1 MEEISRHTSGFRT
14 PADRPVSTAGSYC
27 LDFILATDGLSRIIS
42 SLIRRK
48 MKQFTIALAGNP
60 NCGKTTMFNALT
72 SSRARVG
79 NWPGVT
85 VEHLE
90 GEYDH
95 DGAKVR
101 VVDLPGIYSFSAGSP
116 DENAARN
123 YILNEKPDAVVNI
136 IDARNV
142 ERGLYL
148 TAQLLEMRVPLIVV
162 LNMMDL
168 AERRHIEVQVE
179 HLARHLDCPVIPTVA
194 ARKEGLDE
202 LRAAVAKAASA
213 HQVSATHI
221 RYDAQVEK
229 ALAGLVPAVQPAAER
244 VAVPARWLAVKLLER
259 DPVAEELT
267 IGVCDELLAA
277 EIAKIEKHIGEDIEI
292 VMADGRYG
300 FVHGLALDVVRR
312 TGELR
317 KNFSDA
323 IDRIVL
329 SRPLGIPLFLA
340 VMYAVFT
347 VTITFSGPLTG
358 WINALSGALLVDGFG
373 GWLTA
378 TGAPV
383 WLKVLLADG
392 LGGGIQTVA
401 AFIPPIFFMFLCLSL
416 LEESGYMARAA
427 FVMDRSL
434 RAIGLPGKAFI
445 PMLVGFGC
453 NVPGIM
459 AARTLENQRDRT
471 LTVLLNP
478 FMSCGARLPVY
489 ALFAS
494 VFFPQSGGAVIFAL
508 YLTGILLAVGSGLL
522 FRRTILKG
530 EASTFVMEL
539 PPYHLPRAV
548 AIFHHTWERLKE
560 FILRAGRVIL
570 VLVLVLSFVW
580 SIGTDGSF
588 GNETSETSVLSAFS
602 RAVTPLFEPLG
613 ITAGNWPATLG
624 LITGIF
630 GKELVVGTL
639 NTFYGA
645 NGADPAAA
653 MLAAFDGKAGAF
665 AYLLFVLIYSPC
677 VAAIAAIQRET
688 GWKWMAF
695 SVGYL
700 TALAWTLA
708 TLFYQLATFAAHPA
722 QSAVWI
728 GAILLAFFLF
738 AAALK
743 LISRRKG

>member
-1 MEEISRHTSGFRT
+1 
-14 PADRPVSTAGSYC
+14 
-27 LDFILATDGLSRIIS
+27 
-42 SLIRRK
+42 

-60 NCGKTTMFNALT
+60 NCGKTTLFNALT

-90 GEYDH
+90 GEYH
-95 DGAKVR
+95 HEGVKVR

-168 AERRHIEVQVE
+168 AKRRYIEVQVG
-179 HLARHLDCPVIPTVA
+179 HLARHLDCPVLPMVA
-194 ARKEGLDE
+194 ARKEGVDE
-202 LRAAVAKAASA
+202 LKAAVAKAAA
-213 HQVSATHI
+213 THRVSATNVT
-221 RYDAQVEK
+221 YDAQVEK
-229 ALAGLVPAVQPAAER
+229 ALAGLIPAVTPAAER

-267 IGVCDELLAA
+267 VGVCDELLTAA
-277 EIAKIEKHIGEDIEI
+277 IAKVEKHIGEDIEI
-292 VMADGRYG
+292 IMADGRYG
-300 FVHGLALDVVRR
+300 FVHGLALDVVRHV
-312 TGELR
+312 GELR

-329 SRPLGIPLFLA
+329 SRPLGIPLFLL
-340 VMYAVFT
+340 VMYLVFT
-347 VTITFSGPLTG
+347 VTITFSAPITG
-358 WINALSGALLVDGFG
+358 WIDSAFGALLVDGFG
-373 GWLTA
+373 GWLA
-378 TGAPV
+378 GIGAPI

-392 LGGGIQTVA
+392 LGGGIQTVST
-401 AFIPPIFFMFLCLSL
+401 FIPPIFFMFLCLSL

-508 YLTGILLAVGSGLL
+508 YLTGILLAIGSGLL

-539 PPYHLPRAV
+539 PPYHLPRTV
-548 AIFHHTWERLKE
+548 ALVYHTWERLKE
-560 FILRAGRVIL
+560 FILRAGRVIMI
-570 VLVLVLSFVW
+570 LVLVLSFLW

-588 GNETSETSVLSAFS
+588 GNQTSEHSVLSALS
-602 RAVTPLFEPLG
+602 RVVTPLFGPMG
-613 ITAGNWPATLG
+613 ITPDNWPATLG

-645 NGADPAAA
+645 NGADPSAS

-665 AYLLFVLIYSPC
+665 AYLLFVLIYAPC

-700 TALAWTLA
+700 TVLAWTLA
-708 TLFYQLATFAAHPA
+708 TLFYQTATFAAHPA

-728 GAILLAFFLF
+728 GAILLAGILF
-738 AAALK
+738 ASTLK
-743 LISRRKG
+743 LVSRNKG

>member
-1 MEEISRHTSGFRT
+1 
-14 PADRPVSTAGSYC
+14 
-27 LDFILATDGLSRIIS
+27 
-42 SLIRRK
+42 

-60 NCGKTTMFNALT
+60 NCGKTTLFNALT
-72 SSRARVG
+72 SSRGRVG

-90 GEYDH
+90 GEYQY
-95 DGAKVR
+95 DGAKVG

-116 DENAARN
+116 DENASRN
-123 YILNEKPDAVVNI
+123 YILKEKPDAVVNI

-168 AERRHIEVQVE
+168 AQRRHIEVQII
-179 HLARHLDCPVIPTVA
+179 HLARHLDCPVIPMVA
-194 ARKEGLDE
+194 ARKEGLDK
-202 LRAAVAKAASA
+202 LQAAVAKAAA
-213 HQVSATHI
+213 THRVSATNVT
-221 RYDAQVEK
+221 YDEQVEK
-229 ALAGLVPAVQPAAER
+229 ALAELIPAVTPAAAR
-244 VAVPARWLAVKLLER
+244 VSVPARWLAVKLLER

-267 IGVCDELLAA
+267 IGVCDELLAK
-277 EIAKIEKHIGEDIEI
+277 EIAKVEKHIGEDIEI

-323 IDRIVL
+323 IDQIVL

-347 VTITFSGPLTG
+347 VTITFSGPITG
-358 WINALSGALLVDGFG
+358 WIDSLLGAWLVDGFG
-373 GWLTA
+373 GWLTGLG
-378 TGAPV
+378 TPI

-392 LGGGIQTVA
+392 LGGGVQTVA
-401 AFIPPIFFMFLCLSL
+401 TFIPPIFFMFLCLSL

-471 LTVLLNP
+471 LTILLNP

-489 ALFAS
+489 ALFAGI
-494 VFFPQSGGAVIFAL
+494 FFPKTGGAVIFAL
-508 YLTGILLAVGSGLL
+508 YLTGILLAVVSGLL

-530 EASTFVMEL
+530 EATTFVMEL
-539 PPYHLPRAV
+539 PPYHLPRAI

-560 FILRAGRVIL
+560 FILRAGKIILIL
-570 VLVLVLSFVW
+570 VLVLSVLW

-588 GNETSETSVLSAFS
+588 GNETSENSVLSAFS
-602 RAVTPLFEPLG
+602 RAVTPLFEPMG
-613 ITAGNWPATLG
+613 ITPNNWPATLG
-624 LITGIF
+624 LVTGIF

-639 NTFYGA
+639 NTFYSA
-645 NGADPAAA
+645 NGADPASA

-695 SVGYL
+695 SVVYL
-700 TALAWTLA
+700 TVLAWSFA
-708 TLFYQLATFAAHPA
+708 TLFYQLATFVAHPA
-722 QSAVWI
+722 QSSGWI
-728 GAILLAFFLF
+728 GGILLAGVLVAFT
-738 AAALK
+738 LK
-743 LISRRKG
+743 LISRNKG

>member
-1 MEEISRHTSGFRT
+1 
-14 PADRPVSTAGSYC
+14 
-27 LDFILATDGLSRIIS
+27 
-42 SLIRRK
+42 

-60 NCGKTTMFNALT
+60 NCGKTTLFNALT
-72 SSRARVG
+72 SSRGRVG

-90 GEYDH
+90 GEYQH
-95 DGAKVR
+95 GGATVR

-123 YILNEKPDAVVNI
+123 YVLKEKPDAVVNI

-162 LNMMDL
+162 LNMLDL
-168 AERRHIEVQVE
+168 AKRRHIEVQVD
-179 HLARHLDCPVIPTVA
+179 HLARHLDCPVIPMVA
-194 ARKEGLDE
+194 ARKEGLDV
-202 LRAAVAKAASA
+202 LQTAVAAAA
-213 HQVSATHI
+213 ATHRI
-221 RYDAQVEK
+221 STTNVTYDEQVEK
-229 ALAGLVPAVQPAAER
+229 ALARLIPEVTPAAER
-244 VAVPARWLAVKLLER
+244 VSVPARWLAVKLLER

-277 EIAKIEKHIGEDIEI
+277 EIVKVEKHIGEDIEI

-300 FVHGLALDVVRR
+300 FVHGLALDVSRR

-317 KNFSDA
+317 KNLSDA
-323 IDRIVL
+323 IDQIVL
-329 SRPLGIPLFLA
+329 SRSLGIPLFLA
-340 VMYAVFT
+340 VMYLVFT
-347 VTITFSGPLTG
+347 VTITFSAPVTG
-358 WINALSGALLVDGFG
+358 WIDATLGSLLVDRFG
-373 GWLTA
+373 GWLTGI
-378 TGAPV
+378 GAPV
-383 WLKVLLADG
+383 WLHVLLADG

-401 AFIPPIFFMFLCLSL
+401 TFIPPIFFMFLCLSL

-453 NVPGIM
+453 NVPGIL

-471 LTVLLNP
+471 LTILLNP

-489 ALFAS
+489 ALFAGI
-494 VFFPQSGGAVIFAL
+494 FFPKVGGAVIFAL
-508 YLTGILLAVGSGLL
+508 YLTGILLAVVSGLL

-530 EASTFVMEL
+530 DATTFVMEL
-539 PPYHLPRAV
+539 PPYHLPRGV

-560 FILRAGRVIL
+560 FILRAGKIILIL
-570 VLVLVLSFVW
+570 VLVLSVLW
-580 SIGTDGSF
+580 SVGTDGSF
-588 GNETSETSVLSAFS
+588 GNENSEHSVLSAFS
-602 RAVTPLFEPLG
+602 RAVTPLFHPMG
-613 ITAGNWPATLG
+613 ITDNNWPATLG

-645 NGADPAAA
+645 NGADPAAS
-653 MLAAFDGKAGAF
+653 MLAAFDGQAGAF

-677 VAAIAAIQRET
+677 VATIAAIQRET

-700 TALAWTLA
+700 TALAWSLA
-708 TLFYQLATFAAHPA
+708 TLFYQVATFAGHPA
-722 QSAVWI
+722 QSSCWI
-728 GAILLAFFLF
+728 GTLLLAGLLF
-738 AAALK
+738 VSALK
-743 LISRRKG
+743 LFSAKKG

>member
-1 MEEISRHTSGFRT
+1 MN
-14 PADRPVSTAGSYC
+14 
-27 LDFILATDGLSRIIS
+27 
-42 SLIRRK
+42 
-48 MKQFTIALAGNP
+48 QFTIALAGNP
-60 NCGKTTMFNALT
+60 NCGKTTLFNALT
-72 SSRARVG
+72 SSRGRVG

-90 GEYDH
+90 GAYLH
-95 DGAKVR
+95 GGAAVR

-116 DENAARN
+116 DENAARD
-123 YILNEKPDAVVNI
+123 YILKEKPDAVINI

-148 TAQLLEMRVPLIVV
+148 TAQMLEMRVPMIVV

-168 AERRHIEVQVE
+168 AKRRQIEVE
-179 HLARHLDCPVIPTVA
+179 ITHLARHLDCPVIPMVA
-194 ARKEGLDE
+194 ARKEGVDKLKE
-202 LRAAVAKAASA
+202 AVAEAAATHRVSAAS
-213 HQVSATHI
+213 VT
-221 RYDAQVEK
+221 YDAQVER
-229 ALAGLVPAVQPAAER
+229 ALAELTPAVTPSAER

-267 IGVCDELLAA
+267 VGVCDELLKL
-277 EIAKIEKHIGEDIEI
+277 EITRIEKHIGEDIEI

-323 IDRIVL
+323 IDRVVL

-347 VTITFSGPLTG
+347 ITITFSGPLTG
-358 WINALSGALLVDGFG
+358 WIGAGLGAWLVDGFG
-373 GWLTA
+373 GWLA
-378 TGAPV
+378 GIGSPV

-401 AFIPPIFFMFLCLSL
+401 TFIPPIFFMFLCLSL

-471 LTVLLNP
+471 LTILLNP

-489 ALFAS
+489 ALFAGI
-494 VFFPQSGGAVIFAL
+494 FFPKTGGAVIFAL
-508 YLTGILLAVGSGLL
+508 YLTGILLAIGSGLL

-530 EASTFVMEL
+530 DASTFVMEL

-548 AIFHHTWERLKE
+548 AIVYHTWERLKE
-560 FILRAGRVIL
+560 FILRAGKIILIL
-570 VLVLVLSFVW
+570 VLVLSVLW
-580 SIGTDGSF
+580 SIGTNGSF
-588 GNETSETSVLSAFS
+588 GNETSEKSVLSAFS
-602 RAVTPLFEPLG
+602 RTVTPLFEPMG
-613 ITAGNWPATLG
+613 ITTDNWPATLG
-624 LITGIF
+624 LITGVF

-639 NTFYGA
+639 NTFYGRD
-645 NGADPAAA
+645 GADPSAA

-677 VAAIAAIQRET
+677 VASIAAIQRET
-688 GWKWMAF
+688 GWRWMSF
-695 SVGYL
+695 SVIYL
-700 TALAWTLA
+700 TVLAWALA
-708 TLFYQLATFAAHPA
+708 TLFYQTATFAEHPVR
-722 QSAVWI
+722 SAIWT
-728 GAILLAFFLF
+728 GAVLLAGVLF
-738 AAALK
+738 AATLK
-743 LISRRKG
+743 LVSRNKG

>member
-1 MEEISRHTSGFRT
+1 
-14 PADRPVSTAGSYC
+14 
-27 LDFILATDGLSRIIS
+27 
-42 SLIRRK
+42 

-60 NCGKTTMFNALT
+60 NCGKTTLFNALT
-72 SSRARVG
+72 SSCERVG

-90 GEYDH
+90 GEYHH

-101 VVDLPGIYSFSAGSP
+101 VVDLPGIYSFSASSP

-123 YILNEKPDAVVNI
+123 YILKERPDAVVNI

-148 TAQLLEMRVPLIVV
+148 TAQLLEMRVPLIIV

-168 AERRHIEVQVE
+168 AKRRHIEVQVG
-179 HLARHLDCPVIPTVA
+179 HLARHLDCPVIPMVA
-194 ARKEGLDE
+194 ARKEGVEE
-202 LRAAVAKAASA
+202 LKAAVAEA
-213 HQVSATHI
+213 SATH
-221 RYDAQVEK
+221 RVSAMNVTYDAQVEK
-229 ALAGLVPAVQPAAER
+229 ALAELISKVTPSAER
-244 VAVPARWLAVKLLER
+244 VDVPARWLAVKLLER
-259 DPVAEELT
+259 DSVSEELT
-267 IGVCDELLAA
+267 VGVCDELLAA
-277 EIAKIEKHIGEDIEI
+277 AIAKVEKHIGEDIEI

-323 IDRIVL
+323 IDHIVL

-340 VMYAVFT
+340 VMYAVFSI
-347 VTITFSGPLTG
+347 TITFSGPITS
-358 WINALSGALLVDGFG
+358 WIDSTLGALLVDGFG
-373 GWLTA
+373 GWFTDI
-378 TGAPV
+378 GAPV

-401 AFIPPIFFMFLCLSL
+401 TFVPPIFFMFLCLSV

-489 ALFAS
+489 ALFAGI
-494 VFFPQSGGAVIFAL
+494 FFPSSGGAVIFAL
-508 YLTGILLAVGSGLL
+508 YLTGILLAIGSGLL

-530 EASTFVMEL
+530 DASTFVMEL

-548 AIFHHTWERLKE
+548 AIVYHTWERLKE
-560 FILRAGRVIL
+560 FILRAGRIILIL
-570 VLVLVLSFVW
+570 VLVLSVLW

-602 RAVTPLFEPLG
+602 RAVTPLFEPMG
-613 ITAGNWPATLG
+613 ITSGNWPATLG

-645 NGADPAAA
+645 NGADPAAT

-665 AYLLFVLIYSPC
+665 TYLLFVLIYSPC

-700 TALAWTLA
+700 TVLAWSLA
-708 TLFYQLATFAAHPA
+708 TLFYQLATFAAHPV
-722 QSAVWI
+722 QSTVWA
-728 GAILLAFFLF
+728 GAILLAGILF
-738 AAALK
+738 ASTLK
-743 LISRRKG
+743 RISRNKG

>member
-1 MEEISRHTSGFRT
+1 
-14 PADRPVSTAGSYC
+14 
-27 LDFILATDGLSRIIS
+27 
-42 SLIRRK
+42 

-60 NCGKTTMFNALT
+60 NCGKTTLFNALT
-72 SSRARVG
+72 SSRGRVG

-90 GEYDH
+90 GDYLH
-95 DGAKVR
+95 NGAKIR

-123 YILNEKPDAVVNI
+123 YILKEKPDAVVNI

-162 LNMMDL
+162 LNMLDL
-168 AERRHIEVQVE
+168 AKRRHIEVQID

-202 LRAAVAKAASA
+202 LKAAVAAAAST
-213 HQVSATHI
+213 HRVSSANVT
-221 RYDAQVEK
+221 YDEQVEK
-229 ALAGLVPAVQPAAER
+229 ALMRLVPAVAPAAER

-267 IGVCDELLAA
+267 VGVCDELLAA
-277 EIAKIEKHIGEDIEI
+277 EIAKVGKHIGEDIEI

-323 IDRIVL
+323 IDHLVL
-329 SRPLGIPLFLA
+329 SRVLGIPLFLA
-340 VMYAVFT
+340 VMYLVFT
-347 VTITFSGPLTG
+347 VTITFSGPLISLIDAAFG
-358 WINALSGALLVDGFG
+358 ELLVDGFG
-373 GWLTA
+373 GWLTGI
-378 TGAPV
+378 GAPV

-401 AFIPPIFFMFLCLSL
+401 TFIPPVFFMFLCLSL

-434 RAIGLPGKAFI
+434 RAVGLPGKAFI

-471 LTVLLNP
+471 LTILLNP

-489 ALFAS
+489 ALFAG
-494 VFFPQSGGAVIFAL
+494 VFFPRTGGAVIFAL
-508 YLTGILLAVGSGLL
+508 YLTGILLAVASGLL

-530 EASTFVMEL
+530 DATTFVMEL
-539 PPYHLPRAV
+539 PPYHVPRAL
-548 AIFHHTWERLKE
+548 AIFQHTWERLKE
-560 FILRAGRVIL
+560 FILRAGKIILIL
-570 VLVLVLSFVW
+570 VLVLSVLW
-580 SIGTDGSF
+580 SVGTDGSF
-588 GNETSETSVLSAFS
+588 GNETSEKSVLSAFS
-602 RAVTPLFEPLG
+602 RAVTPLFHPMG
-613 ITAGNWPATLG
+613 ITDGNWPATLG

-639 NTFYGA
+639 NTFYSAG
-645 NGADPAAA
+645 GADPAAA
-653 MLAAFDGKAGAF
+653 MLAAFDGQAGAF

-688 GWKWMAF
+688 GWKWMSF

-700 TALAWTLA
+700 TVLAWTLA
-708 TLFYQLATFAAHPA
+708 TLFYQIATFAAHPA
-722 QSAVWI
+722 QSVIWC
-728 GAILLAFFLF
+728 GAILLTGLLF
-738 AAALK
+738 VFSLK
-743 LISRRKG
+743 LVSLKKG

>member
-1 MEEISRHTSGFRT
+1 
-14 PADRPVSTAGSYC
+14 
-27 LDFILATDGLSRIIS
+27 
-42 SLIRRK
+42 
-48 MKQFTIALAGNP
+48 MKHFTIALAGNP
-60 NCGKTTMFNALT
+60 NCGKTTLFNALT
-72 SSRARVG
+72 SSRERVG

-90 GEYDH
+90 GEYRH
-95 DGAKVR
+95 GGAAVR

-123 YILNEKPDAVVNI
+123 YILKEKPDAVVNI

-148 TAQLLEMRVPLIVV
+148 TAQLLEMQVSLIVV
-162 LNMMDL
+162 INMMDL
-168 AERRHIEVQVE
+168 AKRRQIEVQIA
-179 HLARHLDCPVIPTVA
+179 HLARHLDCPVIPMVA
-194 ARKEGLDE
+194 ARSEGLAALKIAVETAAKERTISSTHVQYDQQVE
-202 LRAAVAKAASA
+202 QSLSILIPAVTDAAV
-213 HQVSATHI
+213 
-221 RYDAQVEK
+221 
-229 ALAGLVPAVQPAAER
+229 R
-244 VAVPARWLAVKLLER
+244 VGVPARWLAVKLLER

-267 IGVCDELLAA
+267 VGVGAELLAG
-277 EIAKIEKHIGEDIEI
+277 EISKIEKHIGEDIEI

-300 FVHGLALDVVRR
+300 FVHGLALDVVKRI
-312 TGELR
+312 GEMR
-317 KNFSDA
+317 KNMSDA
-323 IDRIVL
+323 IDHIVL

-340 VMYAVFT
+340 VMYLVFSI
-347 VTITFSGPLTG
+347 TIRFSAPFID
-358 WINALSGALLVDGFG
+358 WIDGVFGALLVDGFG
-373 GWLTA
+373 GWLSGI
-378 TGAPV
+378 GAPA

-401 AFIPPIFFMFLCLSL
+401 TFIPPIFFMFLCLSL

-459 AARTLENQRDRT
+459 AARTLENERDRT

-489 ALFAS
+489 ALFAA
-494 VFFPQSGGAVIFAL
+494 VFFPATGGAVIFSL
-508 YLTGILLAVGSGLL
+508 YLTGILLAIGTGLL
-522 FRRTILKG
+522 LRRTVLKG
-530 EASTFVMEL
+530 DASTFVMEL
-539 PPYHLPRAV
+539 PPYHLPRPA
-548 AIFHHTWERLKE
+548 AIVYHTWERLKE

-570 VLVLVLSFVW
+570 ILVLVLSFLW
-580 SIGTDGSF
+580 SVGADGSF
-588 GNETSETSVLSAFS
+588 GNEASDQSVLSAAS
-602 RAVTPLFEPLG
+602 RALTPVFEPMG
-613 ITAGNWPATLG
+613 ITANNWPATLG

-645 NGADPAAA
+645 DGADPAE
-653 MLAAFDGKAGAF
+653 MMRTAFDGQAGAY
-665 AYLLFVLIYSPC
+665 AYLLFVLIYAPC

-688 GWKWMAF
+688 GWKWMTF
-695 SVGYL
+695 STLYL
-700 TALAWTLA
+700 TALAWTMA

-722 QSAVWI
+722 QSAGWVL
-728 GAILLAFFLF
+728 GLLLALGLF
-738 AAALK
+738 GAGLK
-743 LISRRKG
+743 IASLKKGSVQ

>member
-1 MEEISRHTSGFRT
+1 
-14 PADRPVSTAGSYC
+14 
-27 LDFILATDGLSRIIS
+27 
-42 SLIRRK
+42 

-60 NCGKTTMFNALT
+60 NCGKTTLFNALT
-72 SSRARVG
+72 SSRERVG

-90 GEYDH
+90 GEYLRR
-95 DGAKVR
+95 GAKIR

-123 YILNEKPDAVVNI
+123 YILKEKPDVVVNI
-136 IDARNV
+136 IDARNI

-168 AERRHIEVQVE
+168 AKRRHIEVQVE
-179 HLARHLDCPVIPTVA
+179 HLAKHLDCPVIPAVA
-194 ARKEGLDE
+194 ARKEGLEE
-202 LRAAVAKAASA
+202 LHAEVERAAAT
-213 HQVSATHI
+213 HQVSFTNVT
-221 RYDAQVEK
+221 YDDHVEK
-229 ALAGLVPAVQPAAER
+229 ALTALIPKVSPAAER
-244 VAVPARWLAVKLLER
+244 VAVAPRWLAVKLLER

-277 EIAKIEKHIGEDIEI
+277 EIAKVEQHTGEDIEI

-300 FVHGLALDVVRR
+300 FVHGLALDVVRHV
-312 TGELR
+312 GELR

-329 SRPLGIPLFLA
+329 SRPLGIPLFLL
-340 VMYAVFT
+340 VMYLVFT
-347 VTITFSGPLTG
+347 ITITFSAPITG
-358 WINALSGALLVDGFG
+358 WIDTTLGALLVDGLG
-373 GWLTA
+373 GWLTGI
-378 TGAPV
+378 GAPI

-401 AFIPPIFFMFLCLSL
+401 TFIPPIFFMFLCLSL

-434 RAIGLPGKAFI
+434 RSIGLPGKAFI

-459 AARTLENQRDRT
+459 AARTLENERDRT
-471 LTVLLNP
+471 LTVMLNP

-489 ALFAS
+489 ALFAG
-494 VFFPQSGGAVIFAL
+494 VFFPQIGGAVIFAL
-508 YLTGILLAVGSGLL
+508 YLTGILLAISSGLL

-530 EASTFVMEL
+530 DASTFVMEL
-539 PPYHLPRAV
+539 PPYHLPRAI

-560 FILRAGRVIL
+560 FILRAGKIIL
-570 VLVLVLSFVW
+570 VLVLVLSVLW
-580 SIGTDGSF
+580 SVGTDGSF
-588 GNETSETSVLSAFS
+588 GNQTSENSVLSAFS
-602 RAVTPLFEPLG
+602 RMVTPLFHPMG
-613 ITAGNWPATLG
+613 ITDNNWPATLG
-624 LITGIF
+624 LVTGIF

-645 NGADPAAA
+645 NGADPAAS
-653 MLAAFDGKAGAF
+653 MLAAFDGRIGAF

-688 GWKWMAF
+688 GWKWMSF

-700 TALAWTLA
+700 TVLAWTLS
-708 TLFYQLATFAAHPA
+708 TLFYQLATFASHPA
-722 QSAVWI
+722 QSAVWA
-728 GAILLAFFLF
+728 GSILLAGILF
-738 AAALK
+738 AFTLK
-743 LISRRKG
+743 LVSRKKG

>member
-1 MEEISRHTSGFRT
+1 
-14 PADRPVSTAGSYC
+14 
-27 LDFILATDGLSRIIS
+27 
-42 SLIRRK
+42 

-60 NCGKTTMFNALT
+60 NCGKTTLFNALT
-72 SSRARVG
+72 SSRARIG

-90 GEYDH
+90 GEYH
-95 DGAKVR
+95 HNGAKVR

-123 YILNEKPDAVVNI
+123 YILKEKPDAVVNI

-168 AERRHIEVQVE
+168 AKRRHIEVQVE
-179 HLARHLDCPVIPTVA
+179 HLARHLDCPVIPAVA

-202 LRAAVAKAASA
+202 LKAAVAEAA
-213 HQVSATHI
+213 ATHRVSTTNI
-221 RYDAQVEK
+221 QYDQQVEK
-229 ALAGLVPAVQPAAER
+229 ALAGLVPAVTSAAER

-277 EIAKIEKHIGEDIEI
+277 EIAKVEKHIGEDVEI

-347 VTITFSGPLTG
+347 VTITFSSPLIG
-358 WINALSGALLVDGFG
+358 WFDTFFGTMLVDGFG
-373 GWLTA
+373 GWLTGI
-378 TGAPV
+378 GAPV
-383 WLKVLLADG
+383 WIKVLLADG

-401 AFIPPIFFMFLCLSL
+401 TFIPPIFFMFLCLSI

-494 VFFPQSGGAVIFAL
+494 VFFPQAGGAVIFAL
-508 YLTGILLAVGSGLL
+508 YLTGILLAIGSGLL

-530 EASTFVMEL
+530 DASTFVMEL

-548 AIFHHTWERLKE
+548 AIVHHTWERLKE

-570 VLVLVLSFVW
+570 ILVLVLSVLW
-580 SIGTDGSF
+580 SVGTDGSF
-588 GNETSETSVLSAFS
+588 GNQESDKSILSAFS
-602 RAVTPLFEPLG
+602 RVVTPVFEPMG
-613 ITAGNWPATLG
+613 ITTDNWPATLG

-645 NGADPAAA
+645 DGADPAAA

-665 AYLLFVLIYSPC
+665 AYLLFVLIYAPC

-700 TALAWTLA
+700 TVLAWTLA
-708 TLFYQLATFAAHPA
+708 TLFYQVATFAAHPA
-722 QSAVWI
+722 QSAVWT
-728 GAILLAFFLF
+728 GAILLAGLLF
-738 AAALK
+738 AFTLK
-743 LISRRKG
+743 LVSRNKG

>member
-1 MEEISRHTSGFRT
+1 
-14 PADRPVSTAGSYC
+14 
-27 LDFILATDGLSRIIS
+27 
-42 SLIRRK
+42 

-60 NCGKTTMFNALT
+60 NCGKTTLFNALT
-72 SSRARVG
+72 SSRGRVG

-90 GEYDH
+90 GEYYH
-95 DGAKVR
+95 DGAKIG

-116 DENAARN
+116 DENASRN
-123 YILNEKPDAVVNI
+123 YILKEKPDAVVNI

-162 LNMMDL
+162 LNMLDL
-168 AERRHIEVQVE
+168 AERRHIEVQID
-179 HLARHLDCPVIPTVA
+179 HLSRHLDCPVIPMVA
-194 ARKEGLDE
+194 ARKQGLDE
-202 LRAAVAKAASA
+202 LKAAVAEAAA
-213 HQVSATHI
+213 TQRVSATNVT
-221 RYDAQVEK
+221 YDEQIEK
-229 ALAGLVPAVQPAAER
+229 ALARLVPAVASAAER

-259 DPVAEELT
+259 DPVAGELT

-277 EIAKIEKHIGEDIEI
+277 EIAKVEKHIGEDIEI

-323 IDRIVL
+323 IDCLVL
-329 SRPLGIPLFLA
+329 SRALGIPLFLA

-347 VTITFSGPLTG
+347 VTITFSGPLTA
-358 WINALSGALLVDGFG
+358 WIDTAFGTLLVGRFG
-373 GWLTA
+373 DWLTGI
-378 TGAPV
+378 GAPV
-383 WLKVLLADG
+383 WLHVVLADG
-392 LGGGIQTVA
+392 VGGGIQTVA
-401 AFIPPIFFMFLCLSL
+401 TFIPPIFFMFLCLSL

-453 NVPGIM
+453 NVPGIL

-471 LTVLLNP
+471 LTILLNP

-489 ALFAS
+489 ALFAG
-494 VFFPQSGGAVIFAL
+494 VFFPQIGGAVIFAL
-508 YLTGILLAVGSGLL
+508 YLTGILLAVASGLL

-530 EASTFVMEL
+530 DATTFVMEL
-539 PPYHLPRAV
+539 PPYHVPRAM
-548 AIFHHTWERLKE
+548 AIFQHTWERLKE
-560 FILRAGRVIL
+560 FILRAGKIILIL
-570 VLVLVLSFVW
+570 VLILSVLW
-580 SIGTDGSF
+580 SVGTDGSF
-588 GNETSETSVLSAFS
+588 GNENSEHSVLSAFS
-602 RAVTPLFEPLG
+602 RAVTPLFHPMG
-613 ITAGNWPATLG
+613 ITDGNWPATLG

-645 NGADPAAA
+645 GGADPAAA
-653 MLAAFDGKAGAF
+653 MLAAFDGQSGAF

-688 GWKWMAF
+688 GWKWMTF
-695 SVGYL
+695 SVMYL

-708 TLFYQLATFAAHPA
+708 TLFYQIATFAAHPA
-722 QSAVWI
+722 QSTIWC
-728 GAILLAFFLF
+728 GAILLTGLLF
-738 AAALK
+738 VFTLK
-743 LISRRKG
+743 LVSRGRDGSPNRPRTARRAVPTQ

>member
-1 MEEISRHTSGFRT
+1 
-14 PADRPVSTAGSYC
+14 
-27 LDFILATDGLSRIIS
+27 
-42 SLIRRK
+42 

-60 NCGKTTMFNALT
+60 NCGKTTLFNALT

-90 GEYDH
+90 GEYTH
-95 DGAKVR
+95 DGARVR

-123 YILNEKPDAVVNI
+123 YILKEKPDAVVNI

-162 LNMMDL
+162 LNMLDL
-168 AERRHIEVQVE
+168 AKRRQIEVQVD
-179 HLARHLDCPVIPTVA
+179 HLARHLDCPVIPMVA

-202 LRAAVAKAASA
+202 LQTAVAEAAA
-213 HQVSATHI
+213 THRVSATNVA
-221 RYDAQVEK
+221 YDEQVEK
-229 ALAGLVPAVQPAAER
+229 ALARLVPAVAPAAER
-244 VAVPARWLAVKLLER
+244 VVVPARWLAVKLLER

-277 EIAKIEKHIGEDIEI
+277 EIAKVEKHIGEDIEI
-292 VMADGRYG
+292 IMADGRYG

-340 VMYAVFT
+340 VMYVVFT
-347 VTITFSGPLTG
+347 VTITFSGPLIGCFDTFFG
-358 WINALSGALLVDGFG
+358 RLLVDGFG
-373 GWLTA
+373 SWLTGI
-378 TGAPV
+378 GAPV
-383 WLKVLLADG
+383 WLHVVLADG

-401 AFIPPIFFMFLCLSL
+401 TFIPPIFFMFLCLSL

-453 NVPGIM
+453 NVPGIL

-471 LTVLLNP
+471 LTILLNP

-489 ALFAS
+489 ALFAG
-494 VFFPQSGGAVIFAL
+494 VFFPQIGGAVIFAL
-508 YLTGILLAVGSGLL
+508 YLTGILLAVASGLL

-530 EASTFVMEL
+530 DATTFVMEL
-539 PPYHLPRAV
+539 PPYHVPRAL
-548 AIFHHTWERLKE
+548 AIFQHTWERLKE
-560 FILRAGRVIL
+560 FILRAGRIILIL
-570 VLVLVLSFVW
+570 VLVLSVLRSV
-580 SIGTDGSF
+580 GTDGSF
-588 GNETSETSVLSAFS
+588 GNENSEHSIVSAFS
-602 RAVTPLFEPLG
+602 RAVTPLFHPMG
-613 ITAGNWPATLG
+613 IADGNWTATLG

-645 NGADPAAA
+645 NGADPAAT
-653 MLAAFDGKAGAF
+653 MLAAFAGQAGAF

-700 TALAWTLA
+700 TALAWSLA
-708 TLFYQLATFAAHPA
+708 TLFYQLATFAAHPV
-722 QSAVWI
+722 QSAIWI
-728 GAILLAFFLF
+728 GEILLAGLLF
-738 AAALK
+738 VFTLK
-743 LISRRKG
+743 LVSRNKG

>member
-1 MEEISRHTSGFRT
+1 
-14 PADRPVSTAGSYC
+14 
-27 LDFILATDGLSRIIS
+27 
-42 SLIRRK
+42 

-60 NCGKTTMFNALT
+60 NCGKTTLFNALT
-72 SSRARVG
+72 SSRERVG

-85 VEHLE
+85 VERLE
-90 GEYDH
+90 GEYLRD
-95 DGAKVR
+95 DARVR

-123 YILNEKPDAVVNI
+123 YILKEKPEAVVNI

-168 AERRHIEVQVE
+168 AKRRHIDVQVD
-179 HLARHLDCPVIPTVA
+179 HLARHLDGPVIPMVA
-194 ARKEGLDE
+194 ARKEGVDDL
-202 LRAAVAKAASA
+202 KAAIA
-213 HQVSATHI
+213 EVSAQRHVGGTHVQ
-221 RYDAQVEK
+221 YDERVEK
-229 ALAGLVPAVQPAAER
+229 ALAALIPEVTPAAER

-267 IGVCDELLAA
+267 IGVCDEQLAA
-277 EIAKIEKHIGEDIEI
+277 EIAKVEKHIGEDIEI

-317 KNFSDA
+317 QTFSDA

-340 VMYAVFT
+340 VMYGVFS
-347 VTITFSGPLTG
+347 VTITFSAPLIH
-358 WINALSGALLVDGFG
+358 WIDIVFGAVFVEGVGALLGS
-373 GWLTA
+373 LH
-378 TGAPV
+378 APV
-383 WLKVLLADG
+383 WLTVLLANG

-401 AFIPPIFFMFLCLSL
+401 TFIPPIFFMFFCLSL

-427 FVMDRSL
+427 FVMDRTL
-434 RAIGLPGKAFI
+434 RRVGLPGKAFI

-459 AARTLENQRDRT
+459 AARTLENERDRT

-489 ALFAS
+489 MLFAA
-494 VFFPQSGGAVIFAL
+494 VFFPQYGGAVIFAL
-508 YLTGILLAVGSGLL
+508 YLTGILLAVASGLL

-530 EASTFVMEL
+530 DASTFVMEL
-539 PPYHLPRAV
+539 PPYHVPRAG
-548 AIFHHTWERLKE
+548 AILYHTWARLKE
-560 FILRAGRVIL
+560 FILRAGKIILIL
-570 VLVLVLSFVW
+570 VLILSFLW
-580 SIGTDGSF
+580 SVGTDGSF
-588 GNETSETSVLSAFS
+588 GNESSEHSVLSAFS
-602 RAVTPLFEPLG
+602 RVVTPVFHPMG
-613 ITAGNWPATLG
+613 IEAENWPATLG

-645 NGADPAAA
+645 DGADPSAG
-653 MLAAFDGKAGAF
+653 MLTAFAGKAGAF
-665 AYLLFVLIYSPC
+665 AYLLFVLIYAPC
-677 VAAIAAIQRET
+677 IAAIAAIQRET

-700 TALAWTLA
+700 TALAWIA
-708 TLFYQLATFAAHPA
+708 AVLFYQTATAVAHPV
-722 QSAVWI
+722 SSGLWV
-728 GAILLAFFLF
+728 
-738 AAALK
+738 AALFGVL
-743 LISRRKG
+743 LIFYWGLKIYSGRGFQPLNAAGMPRPH